1 MRIFASSLLAA
12 FLFTTSTQAQSAQA
26 QSTQAQSTQAQ
37 STQAQSTQ
45 AQSWPQRAVRFI
57 VPLGAGSATDI
68 SARIVAERLQ
78 QRWGQPVVI
87 ENRPGGDSFVAITGF
102 LAANDDHTLLYAGM
116 GTFTAHPYLH
126 EKLPYDRND
135 IVPVAGVSNIVV
147 AVAVPQSLKV
157 SSLAELVSLA
167 RAQPGKLN
175 AAAVPGIT
183 DFITSAFLKTASLD
197 MARVP
202 YRDINLS
209 LSDLGEGRIQVA
221 MLSLSM
227 VQPQVQAGKVKLL
240 AVTSRKRIPSL
251 PEVPTVSEAGY
262 PVLELEGLVGL
273 YGLKTMPVE
282 LRERIAGDIRAVID
296 PAMAVRLAMTGQVL
310 NVTTPAEYAAAIEDQ
325 RAKVAAV
332 AQIIG
337 IKASP

>member
-1 MRIFASSLLAA
+1 MKRSTRATIVIPTLLIHAMRMFASGLLAVL
-12 FLFTTSTQAQSAQA
+12 LFTTLAQA
-26 QSTQAQSTQAQ
+26 QSF
-37 STQAQSTQ
+37 
-45 AQSWPQRAVRFI
+45 PQRTVRFI

-68 SARIVAERLQ
+68 SARLVAERLQ

-87 ENRPGGDSFVAITGF
+87 ENRPGGDGFVAITAF
-102 LAANDDHTLLYAGM
+102 LGANDDHTLLYAGM

-126 EKLPYDRND
+126 EKLPYDRYD

-147 AVAVPQSLKV
+147 AVAVPESLKV
-157 SSLAELVSLA
+157 GSLAELVSLA

-202 YRDINLS
+202 YRDINQS
-209 LSDLGEGRIQVA
+209 LGDLGEGRIQVA

-227 VQPQVQAGKVKLL
+227 VQPQVQAGRARLL
-240 AVTSRKRIPSL
+240 AVTSRNRVSSL
-251 PEVPTVSEAGY
+251 PDVPTVSEAGY

-273 YGLKTMPVE
+273 YGPRTMPAE
-282 LRERIAGDIRAVID
+282 LRERIASDIREVVD
-296 PAMAVRLAMTGQVL
+296 SAMAAKLATTGQVL
-310 NVTTPAEYAAAIEDQ
+310 NVTTPDEYAAAIEDQ

-337 IKASP
+337 IKPSP

>member
-1 MRIFASSLLAA
+1 MTHAPKQFSFVTALLATTLRLFAGGLLAA
-12 FLFTTSTQAQSAQA
+12 LVAVSAQA
-26 QSTQAQSTQAQ
+26 QSQTS
-37 STQAQSTQ
+37 
-45 AQSWPQRAVRFI
+45 SWPQRNVRFI
-57 VPLGAGSATDI
+57 VPLGPGSATDL

-87 ENRPGGDSFVAITGF
+87 ENRPGGDGFVAITAF
-102 LAANDDHTLLYAGM
+102 LQSNDDHTLLYAGM

-126 EKLPYDRND
+126 EKLPYNRTD
-135 IVPVAGVSNIVV
+135 IVAVAGVSNIVV
-147 AVAVPQSLKV
+147 AVAVPESLKV
-157 SSLAELVSLA
+157 GSLAELVSLA

-183 DFITSAFLKTASLD
+183 DFITSAFLKTANLD

-209 LSDLGEGRIQVA
+209 LGDLGEGRIQVA
-221 MLSLSM
+221 LLSLSM
-227 VQPQVQAGKVKLL
+227 LQPQVQAGKVRLL
-240 AVTSRKRIPSL
+240 AVTSRNRVATMPD
-251 PEVPTVSEAGY
+251 VPTVAEAGY

-273 YGLKTMPVE
+273 YGPKTMPAE

-296 PAMAVRLAMTGQVL
+296 PAMAAKLATTGQVL
-310 NVTTPAEYAAAIEDQ
+310 NVTTPGEYAAAIEDQ

-332 AQIIG
+332 AEMIG

>member
-1 MRIFASSLLAA
+1 MKRVSNTMTFIFSLLRQSIRTTASVALAVLLFVAA
-12 FLFTTSTQAQSAQA
+12 A
-26 QSTQAQSTQAQ
+26 
-37 STQAQSTQ
+37 Q
-45 AQSWPQRAVRFI
+45 AQSWPQRTVRFI
-57 VPLGAGSATDI
+57 VPLGPGSATDI
-68 SARIVAERLQ
+68 SARLVAERLQ

-87 ENRPGGDSFVAITGF
+87 ENRPGGDGFLAITAF

-126 EKLPYDRND
+126 EKLPYNRDD

-147 AVAVPQSLKV
+147 AVAVPDSLKV
-157 SSLAELVSLA
+157 NSLAELVSLA

-183 DFITSAFLKTASLD
+183 DFITSAFLKTAGLE

-202 YRDINLS
+202 YRDINQS
-209 LSDLGEGRIQVA
+209 LADLGEGRIQVA
-221 MLSLSM
+221 LLSLSM
-227 VQPQVQAGKVKLL
+227 VQPQVQAGKARLL
-240 AVTSRKRIPSL
+240 AVTSRNRVPSL
-251 PEVPTVSEAGY
+251 SEVPTVSEAGH

-273 YGLKTMPVE
+273 YGPRTMLPE
-282 LRERIAGDIRAVID
+282 LRERIASDIRGVVD
-296 PAMAVRLAMTGQVL
+296 PAMAARLATTGQVL

-337 IKASP
+337 IRASP

>member
-1 MRIFASSLLAA
+1 MKRICEATIAIPALLARA
-12 FLFTTSTQAQSAQA
+12 MGILATFLAALLFATAAQTQA
-26 QSTQAQSTQAQ
+26 
-37 STQAQSTQ
+37 
-45 AQSWPQRAVRFI
+45 WPQRTVRFI

-68 SARIVAERLQ
+68 SARLVAERLQ

-87 ENRPGGDSFVAITGF
+87 ENRPGGDGFVAITTF
-102 LAANDDHTLLYAGM
+102 LAANDDHTLLFAGM

-135 IVPVAGVSNIVV
+135 IIPVAGVSNIVV
-147 AVAVPQSLKV
+147 AVAVPEPLKV
-157 SSLAELVSLA
+157 GSLPELVTLA

-183 DFITSAFLKTASLD
+183 DFIMTAFLKTTGLD

-202 YRDINLS
+202 YRDINQS
-209 LSDLGEGRIQVA
+209 LGDLGEGRIQVA

-227 VQPQVQAGKVKLL
+227 VQPQVQAGRAKLL
-240 AVTSRKRIPSL
+240 AVTSRNRVPSL
-251 PEVPTVSEAGY
+251 PDVPTVAEAGY

-273 YGLKTMPVE
+273 YGPRTMPTE
-282 LRERIAGDIRAVID
+282 LRERIAGDIRAVVD
-296 PAMAVRLAMTGQVL
+296 PAMAARLATTGQVL

-332 AQIIG
+332 AKIIG
-337 IKASP
+337 LKASP

>member
-1 MRIFASSLLAA
+1 MKRIAKAKTAILSLLAHA
-12 FLFTTSTQAQSAQA
+12 MRMVASGALAGLLFTTP
-26 QSTQAQSTQAQ
+26 
-37 STQAQSTQ
+37 TQ
-45 AQSWPQRAVRFI
+45 AQSWPERTVRFI

-68 SARIVAERLQ
+68 SARLVAERLQ
-78 QRWGQPVVI
+78 QLWGQPVVI
-87 ENRPGGDSFVAITGF
+87 ENRPGGDGF
-102 LAANDDHTLLYAGM
+102 LAITSFLAASDNHTLLYAGM

-126 EKLPYDRND
+126 EKLPYDRDD
-135 IVPVAGVSNIVV
+135 IIPVAGVSNIVV

-157 SSLAELVSLA
+157 GSLAELVSLA

-183 DFITSAFLKTASLD
+183 DFITSAFLKTAGLE

-202 YRDINLS
+202 YRDINQS
-209 LSDLGEGRIQVA
+209 LGDLGEGRIQVA

-227 VQPQVQAGKVKLL
+227 VQPQVQAGRAKLL
-240 AVTSRKRIPSL
+240 AVTSRNRVASL
-251 PEVPTVSEAGY
+251 PEVPTVAEAGY

-273 YGLKTMPVE
+273 YGPRTLPAA
-282 LRERIAGDIRAVID
+282 LRERIASDIRRVVD
-296 PAMAVRLAMTGQVL
+296 PAMAARLAATGQVL

-337 IKASP
+337 IKANP

>member
-1 MRIFASSLLAA
+1 M
-12 FLFTTSTQAQSAQA
+12 
-26 QSTQAQSTQAQ
+26 
-37 STQAQSTQ
+37 
-45 AQSWPQRAVRFI
+45 
-57 VPLGAGSATDI
+57 PLGAGSASDI
-68 SARIVAERLQ
+68 SARLVAERLQ
-78 QRWGQPVVI
+78 QRWGQPVVV
-87 ENRPGGDSFVAITGF
+87 ENRPGGDAFVAITTF

-147 AVAVPQSLKV
+147 TVAVPETLKV
-157 SSLAELVSLA
+157 NSLAELVSLA

-183 DFITSAFLKTASLD
+183 DFITTAFLKSAGLD

-202 YRDINLS
+202 YRDINQS
-209 LSDLGEGRIQVA
+209 LGDLGEGRIQVA

-227 VQPQVQAGKVKLL
+227 VQPQVQAGKARLL
-240 AVTSRKRIPSL
+240 AVTSRNRIPSL
-251 PEVPTVSEAGY
+251 PDVPTVSEAGY

-273 YGLKTMPVE
+273 YGPKTMSME
-282 LRERIAGDIRAVID
+282 LRERIASDIRSVVD
-296 PAMAVRLAMTGQVL
+296 PAMAARLATTGQVL

-332 AQIIG
+332 ARIIG
-337 IKASP
+337 INARP

>member
-1 MRIFASSLLAA
+1 MKPNIKAMNAVPALLAQA
-12 FLFTTSTQAQSAQA
+12 MRMLAGGLLATLLFTTAAQA
-26 QSTQAQSTQAQ
+26 QTQTQA
-37 STQAQSTQ
+37 
-45 AQSWPQRAVRFI
+45 WPQRTVRFI
-57 VPLGAGSATDI
+57 VPLGAGSGTDI
-68 SARIVAERLQ
+68 SARLVGERLQ

-87 ENRPGGDSFVAITGF
+87 ENRPGGDGFVAITAF
-102 LAANDDHTLLYAGM
+102 LAANDDHTLLFAGM

-126 EKLPYDRND
+126 DKLPYDRND
-135 IVPVAGVSNIVV
+135 IVAVAGVSNIVV
-147 AVAVPQSLKV
+147 AVAVPEALKV
-157 SSLAELVSLA
+157 GSLSELIALA

-183 DFITSAFLKTASLD
+183 DFILSAFLKSNGVE

-202 YRDINLS
+202 YRDINQS
-209 LSDLGEGRIQVA
+209 ISDLAEGRIQVA

-227 VQPQVQAGKVKLL
+227 VQAQVQAGRAKLL
-240 AVTSRKRIPSL
+240 AVTSNKRAPTV
-251 PEVPTVSEAGY
+251 PEVPTFKEAGY

-273 YGLKTMPVE
+273 YGPKTMPSE
-282 LRERIAGDIRAVID
+282 LRERIASDVRAVVD
-296 PAMAVRLAMTGQVL
+296 PAMAAKLATTGQVL
-310 NVTTPAEYAAAIEDQ
+310 NPTTPAEYAAAIEDQ